1 VRSRT
6 RPAEPMPGAKPRV
19 ISFILGANASLSRAL
34 FRSVGTD

>member
-19 ISFILGANASLSRAL
+19 ISLILGGNVSLSHAL
-34 FRSVGTD
+34 FRSGGTD